1 MDLWIRTQ
9 NREKLINVAYIDVS
23 QLNEIGEYRLGGDGM
38 FIGKYKSKERALEV
52 LDEIQ
57 EILANNFRINSC
69 YEEADLLIKAKIL
82 ANMCRVYE
90 MPKE

>member
-23 QLNEIGEYRLGGDGM
+23 QFNGIGEYRLCGDGM
-38 FIGKYKSKERALEV
+38 FLGKYKSKERSLEV
-52 LDEIQ
+52 LGEIHEHIERQGQDYLLTDENGIITSQ
-57 EILANNFRINSC
+57 KHYGF
-69 YEEADLLIKAKIL
+69 
-82 ANMCRVYE
+82 VYE